1 MSLIMESH
9 HKVSVIRRFSDRT
22 HKEMETIS
30 GCQDNFSYN
39 EAKNCFA
46 IADGATQSFY
56 SSIWSK
62 LLVDYFCENP
72 QIDKNNWQEWLELI
86 QQKWLEEVRAEL
98 EKAKSGNNFA
108 WIEIYNG
115 LERSKSATST
125 FIGLQF
131 IENQAKISIVGD
143 SCLFIF
149 QGNQLIQTYLLKKS
163 TNFNDRPGYFGS
175 RSKNNDDYEPEF
187 LDIEL
192 KYKQHS
198 DKLYFVLATDAL
210 AEYIFKYTEQQRD
223 ILTTLLTI
231 NSEQEFE
238 NFVKSARHNGTIKM
252 KNDDV
257 TLMILEVSDREIV
270 SLPTQTRKENQK
282 NTPIISPLSYETEQP
297 SKEDQNNSLSVEK
310 EPKDNTPAENL
321 EDTSG
326 FAKISS
332 NLQTLLKF
340 LPSLPMTHRNLR
352 GVSSSSPQLREDKP
366 PVIKGIDGI
375 RNLLLVFI
383 PLNIFLT
390 ILSTATI
397 LYFISQTANKINSIK
412 TEQSSNSNSSSQV
425 TKYEPKY
432 MNLEKGNKIY
442 KDQTFQEIIIPALS
456 DSSQVL
462 ILEEGDKW
470 IKFQIDLYANQAI
483 LNQCSTCARDEIE
496 IKPKTNLRTLASES
510 ERDVFG
516 QLSEPSKFK
525 KLEFD
530 SLPNWSKFTFVGY
543 VKK

>member
-1 MSLIMESH
+1 MESH

-297 SKEDQNNSLSVEK
+297 SKEDQNNSSSVEK

>member
-1 MSLIMESH
+1 MESH

-30 GCQDNFSYN
+30 GCQDNFQSDTAN
-39 EAKNCFA
+39 NCFA

-72 QIDKNNWQEWLELI
+72 QIDKNNWQEWLKPI
-86 QQKWLEEVRAEL
+86 QEKWLEEVR
-98 EKAKSGNNFA
+98 EKLAIAKTCDNTA
-108 WIEIYNG
+108 WIEIHNG
-115 LERSKSATST
+115 LNRFESATST

-149 QGNQLIQTYLLKKS
+149 QGNQHQLIQTHLLQNS
-163 TNFNDRPGYFGS
+163 TDFNNRPGYFGS
-175 RSKNNDDYEPEF
+175 RSKNNDYNPKF

-192 KYKQHS
+192 KYEQHS

-223 ILTTLLTI
+223 ILTTLLKI
-231 NSEQEFE
+231 NTEQEFE
-238 NFVKSARHNGTIKM
+238 NFVAFARHDDTIKM

-257 TLMILEVSDREIV
+257 TLMILEVSDCKIL
-270 SLPTQTRKENQK
+270 SPSIQPIKQNQGDSHV
-282 NTPIISPLSYETEQP
+282 ISSSSDGTEQH
-297 SKEDQNNSLSVEK
+297 SKEDKNNSSKVE
-310 EPKDNTPAENL
+310 EESKDNTPAENL
-321 EDTSG
+321 EVTSG
-326 FAKISS
+326 FAKIRF
-332 NLQTLLKF
+332 NPQTLLKF
-340 LPSLPMTHRNLR
+340 LPSLPMMHRNST
-352 GVSSSSPQLREDKP
+352 GASSSSRQPREDRP

-383 PLNIFLT
+383 PLNILLT

-397 LYFISQTANKINSIK
+397 INSIK

-425 TKYEPKY
+425 TEYKPKY

>member
-1 MSLIMESH
+1 MESH

-98 EKAKSGNNFA
+98 EKAKSGNNPA
-108 WIEIYNG
+108 WIDIQNRLNRFE
-115 LERSKSATST
+115 SATST

-257 TLMILEVSDREIV
+257 TLMILEVSDGEIV

-282 NTPIISPLSYETEQP
+282 NPPIILPSSNENKQP
-297 SKEDQNNSLSVEK
+297 FNEDKNNSSKVEE

-321 EDTSG
+321 EVTSG
-326 FAKISS
+326 FAKIRS

-340 LPSLPMTHRNLR
+340 LPSLPMTHRNSR

>member
-1 MSLIMESH
+1 MESH

-257 TLMILEVSDREIV
+257 TLMILEVSDGEIV

-282 NTPIISPLSYETEQP
+282 NPPIILPSSNENKQP
-297 SKEDQNNSLSVEK
+297 FNEDQNNSSKVEK

-321 EDTSG
+321 EVTSG
-326 FAKISS
+326 FAKIRS

-340 LPSLPMTHRNLR
+340 LPSLPMTHRNSR
-352 GVSSSSPQLREDKP
+352 GVSSSSPQVREDKP

-425 TKYEPKY
+425 TEYKPKY
-432 MNLEKGNKIY
+432 MKLEKGNKIY

>member
-1 MSLIMESH
+1 MESH
-9 HKVSVIRRFSDRT
+9 HKVSVIRRFSGRT

-30 GCQDNFSYN
+30 GCQDNFSHS
-39 EAKNCFA
+39 EDKNCFA

-62 LLVDYFCENP
+62 LLVNYFCENP
-72 QIDKNNWQEWLELI
+72 EIDQNNWQEWLKPI
-86 QQKWLEEVRAEL
+86 QEEWLKEVKAEL
-98 EKAKSGNNFA
+98 EKAKSGDNNA
-108 WIEIYNG
+108 WIEIHNG
-115 LERSKSATST
+115 LNRFESATST

-131 IENQAKISIVGD
+131 IENQAKLSIVGD

-149 QGNQLIQTYLLKKS
+149 QGNQLNKTYLLQKS
-163 TNFNDRPGYFGS
+163 TDFNNRPEYFGS
-175 RSKNNDDYEPEF
+175 RSKNNDYKPKF
-187 LDIEL
+187 FDIEL

-223 ILTTLLTI
+223 ILTTLLRI

-257 TLMILEVSDREIV
+257 TLMILEVRDREIP
-270 SLPTQTRKENQK
+270 SSPRQPIKEDQENS
-282 NTPIISPLSYETEQP
+282 TSSDETKQP
-297 SKEDQNNSLSVEK
+297 FNEDQNNSSEVAGK
-310 EPKDNTPAENL
+310 PKDNTPAQNL
-321 EDTSG
+321 EVTSG
-326 FAKISS
+326 FAKIRS

-340 LPSLPMTHRNLR
+340 LPSLPMTHRNST
-352 GVSSSSPQLREDKP
+352 SSASQQTKD
-366 PVIKGIDGI
+366 PVIKGSRIKEI

-383 PLNIFLT
+383 PVNIILT

-397 LYFISQTANKINSIK
+397 INSIK

-432 MNLEKGNKIY
+432 RNLEKGTKIY
-442 KDQTFQEIIIPALS
+442 KDQTFKEVIIPALS

-496 IKPKTNLRTLASES
+496 IKPEKNLRIFPSGSEG
-510 ERDVFG
+510 DVFG

-543 VKK
+543 IKK

>member
-1 MSLIMESH
+1 MESH

-231 NSEQEFE
+231 QEFE
-238 NFVKSARHNGTIKM
+238 NFVKSARQDDTIKM

-257 TLMILEVSDREIV
+257 TLMILEVSDGEIV

-282 NTPIISPLSYETEQP
+282 DPPIILPSSNENKQP
-297 SKEDQNNSLSVEK
+297 FNEDQNNSSSVEK
-310 EPKDNTPAENL
+310 EPEDNTADQKL
-321 EDTSG
+321 QDTSG

-340 LPSLPMTHRNLR
+340 LPSLPMTHRNSR

>member
-1 MSLIMESH
+1 MESH

-86 QQKWLEEVRAEL
+86 QQKWLEEVKAEL

-223 ILTTLLTI
+223 ILTTLLKI
-231 NSEQEFE
+231 NTEQEFE

-257 TLMILEVSDREIV
+257 TLMILEVSDGEIV

-282 NTPIISPLSYETEQP
+282 NPPIILPSSNENKQP
-297 SKEDQNNSLSVEK
+297 FNEDKNNSSKVEE

-321 EDTSG
+321 EVTSG
-326 FAKISS
+326 FAKIRF

-340 LPSLPMTHRNLR
+340 LPSLPMTRRNLR

-496 IKPKTNLRTLASES
+496 IKPKTNLRIFPSGS

>member
-1 MSLIMESH
+1 MESH

-257 TLMILEVSDREIV
+257 TLMILEVSDGEIV

-282 NTPIISPLSYETEQP
+282 NPPIILPSSNENKQP
-297 SKEDQNNSLSVEK
+297 FNEDQNNSSSVEK
-310 EPKDNTPAENL
+310 EPEDNTADQKL
-321 EDTSG
+321 QDTSG

-340 LPSLPMTHRNLR
+340 LPSLPMTRRNLR
-352 GVSSSSPQLREDKP
+352 GVSSSSPQLREDKL

>member
-1 MSLIMESH
+1 MESH

-257 TLMILEVSDREIV
+257 TLMILEVSDGEIV

-282 NTPIISPLSYETEQP
+282 NPPIILPSSNENKQP
-297 SKEDQNNSLSVEK
+297 FNEDQDNSSKVEE

-321 EDTSG
+321 EVTSG
-326 FAKISS
+326 FAKIRS

-340 LPSLPMTHRNLR
+340 LPSLPMMHRNST
-352 GVSSSSPQLREDKP
+352 GASSSSRQPREDRP

-383 PLNIFLT
+383 PLNILLT

-397 LYFISQTANKINSIK
+397 INSIK

-425 TKYEPKY
+425 TEYKPKY

-470 IKFQIDLYANQAI
+470 IKFQIDLYANQEI
-483 LNQCSTCARDEIE
+483 LNQCSTCANNEIE
-496 IKPKTNLRTLASES
+496 IQPNTNLRIYPGELEGG
-510 ERDVFG
+510 VFG

-525 KLEFD
+525 QLEFD

-543 VKK
+543 IKK

>member
-1 MSLIMESH
+1 MESH
-9 HKVSVIRRFSDRT
+9 HKVSVIRRFSGRT

-30 GCQDNFSYN
+30 GCQDNFSHS
-39 EAKNCFA
+39 EDKNCFA

-149 QGNQLIQTYLLKKS
+149 QGNQLIQTHLLKKS
-163 TNFNDRPGYFGS
+163 TDFNNQPEYFGS
-175 RSKNNDDYEPEF
+175 RSKNNDHEPEF

-192 KYKQHS
+192 KYKQDS

-257 TLMILEVSDREIV
+257 TLMILEVRDREIP
-270 SLPTQTRKENQK
+270 SSPRQPIKEDQENS
-282 NTPIISPLSYETEQP
+282 TSSDETKQP
-297 SKEDQNNSLSVEK
+297 FNEDQNNSSEVAGK
-310 EPKDNTPAENL
+310 PKDNTPAQNL
-321 EDTSG
+321 EVTSG
-326 FAKISS
+326 FAKIRF

-340 LPSLPMTHRNLR
+340 LPSLPMTHRNSR

-496 IKPKTNLRTLASES
+496 IKPEKNLRIFPSGSEG
-510 ERDVFG
+510 DVFG

-543 VKK
+543 IKK

>member
-1 MSLIMESH
+1 MESH

-72 QIDKNNWQEWLELI
+72 QIDKNNWQEWLKPI
-86 QQKWLEEVRAEL
+86 QKEWLERVTAEL
-98 EKAKSGNNFA
+98 KTAKSGNNPA
-108 WIEIYNG
+108 WIEIENR
-115 LERSKSATST
+115 LNRFESATST

-149 QGNQLIQTYLLKKS
+149 QGDKLIKTYLLQKS
-163 TNFNDRPGYFGS
+163 ADFNNRPGYFGS
-175 RSKNNDDYEPEF
+175 YPKNNNDYKPEF
-187 LDIEL
+187 LDIPL
-192 KYKQHS
+192 KYEQDS

-238 NFVKSARHNGTIKM
+238 NFVKSARQDDTIKM

-297 SKEDQNNSLSVEK
+297 SKEDQNNSSSVEK
-310 EPKDNTPAENL
+310 EPEDNTPAQKL
-321 EDTSG
+321 QDTSG
-326 FAKISS
+326 FAKIIS
-332 NLQTLLKF
+332 NLQTW
-340 LPSLPMTHRNLR
+340 P
-352 GVSSSSPQLREDKP
+352 
-366 PVIKGIDGI
+366 I
-375 RNLLLVFI
+375 
-383 PLNIFLT
+383 
-390 ILSTATI
+390 
-397 LYFISQTANKINSIK
+397 
-412 TEQSSNSNSSSQV
+412 QV
-425 TKYEPKY
+425 
-432 MNLEKGNKIY
+432 
-442 KDQTFQEIIIPALS
+442 
-456 DSSQVL
+456 
-462 ILEEGDKW
+462 
-470 IKFQIDLYANQAI
+470 
-483 LNQCSTCARDEIE
+483 
-496 IKPKTNLRTLASES
+496 
-510 ERDVFG
+510 
-516 QLSEPSKFK
+516 
-525 KLEFD
+525 
-530 SLPNWSKFTFVGY
+530 
-543 VKK
+543 

>member
-1 MSLIMESH
+1 MESH

-257 TLMILEVSDREIV
+257 TLMILEVSDGEIV

-282 NTPIISPLSYETEQP
+282 DPPIILPSSNENKQP
-297 SKEDQNNSLSVEK
+297 FNEDQNNSSSVEK
-310 EPKDNTPAENL
+310 EPEDNTADQKL
-321 EDTSG
+321 QDTSG

-340 LPSLPMTHRNLR
+340 LPSLPMTRRNLR

-425 TKYEPKY
+425 TKYESKY

>member
-1 MSLIMESH
+1 MESH

-297 SKEDQNNSLSVEK
+297 SKEDQNNSSSVEK
-310 EPKDNTPAENL
+310 EPEDNTADQKL
-321 EDTSG
+321 QDTSG

-340 LPSLPMTHRNLR
+340 LPSLPMTRRNLR

>member
-1 MSLIMESH
+1 
-9 HKVSVIRRFSDRT
+9 
-22 HKEMETIS
+22 METIS

-39 EAKNCFA
+39 KAKNCFA

-62 LLVDYFCENP
+62 LLVEHFCENP
-72 QIDKNNWQEWLELI
+72 DIDKENWQEWLKPI
-86 QQKWLEEVRAEL
+86 QEKWLEEVKAEL
-98 EKAKSGNNFA
+98 EIAKRDDNPA
-108 WIEIYNG
+108 QIEIQN
-115 LERSKSATST
+115 LLNRFESATST

-149 QGNQLIQTYLLKKS
+149 RGNQLIQTHLLQDS
-163 TNFNDRPGYFGS
+163 TDFNYQPKYFGS
-175 RSKNNDDYEPEF
+175 RSKNNDYNPKF

-223 ILTTLLTI
+223 ILTTLLKI
-231 NSEQEFE
+231 NTEQEFE
-238 NFVKSARHNGTIKM
+238 NFVAFARHDDTIKM

-257 TLMILEVSDREIV
+257 TLMILEVSDCKIL
-270 SLPTQTRKENQK
+270 SPSIQPIKQNQGDSHV
-282 NTPIISPLSYETEQP
+282 ISSSSDGTEQH
-297 SKEDQNNSLSVEK
+297 SKEDKSNPSKVAE

-321 EDTSG
+321 EVTSG
-326 FAKISS
+326 FAKIRS

-340 LPSLPMTHRNLR
+340 LSSLPMMHRNSR
-352 GVSSSSPQLREDKP
+352 GASSSIPQHKEYTP
-366 PVIKGIDGI
+366 PVIKGIEGI

-383 PLNIFLT
+383 PLNIFL
-390 ILSTATI
+390 SATT

-412 TEQSSNSNSSSQV
+412 TEQSSNLNSPSQV

-432 MNLEKGNKIY
+432 RNLEKGDKIY

-483 LNQCSTCARDEIE
+483 LNECYTCANNEIE
-496 IKPKTNLRTLASES
+496 IQPNTNLRIFPGELEGG
-510 ERDVFG
+510 VFG
-516 QLSEPSKFK
+516 QLSEPSKFE

-530 SLPNWSKFTFVGY
+530 SLLNWSKFTFVGY

>member
-1 MSLIMESH
+1 MESH

-30 GCQDNFSYN
+30 GCQDNFSCN

-86 QQKWLEEVRAEL
+86 QQKWLEEVKAEL

-149 QGNQLIQTYLLKKS
+149 QGNQLIQNYLLKKS

-175 RSKNNDDYEPEF
+175 RSKNNDDYEPKF

-238 NFVKSARHNGTIKM
+238 NFVKSARQDDTIKM

-257 TLMILEVSDREIV
+257 TLMILEVSDGEIV

-282 NTPIISPLSYETEQP
+282 NPPIILPSSNENKQP
-297 SKEDQNNSLSVEK
+297 FNEDKNNSSKVEE

-321 EDTSG
+321 EVTSG
-326 FAKISS
+326 FAKIRF

-340 LPSLPMTHRNLR
+340 LPSLPMTHRNSR

>member
-1 MSLIMESH
+1 MESH

-257 TLMILEVSDREIV
+257 TLMILEVSDGEIV

-282 NTPIISPLSYETEQP
+282 NPPIILPSSNENKQP
-297 SKEDQNNSLSVEK
+297 FNEDQNNSSSVEK
-310 EPKDNTPAENL
+310 EPEDNTADQKL
-321 EDTSG
+321 QDTSG

-496 IKPKTNLRTLASES
+496 IKPKANLRTLASES

-530 SLPNWSKFTFVGY
+530 PSSNWSKFTFVGY

>member
-1 MSLIMESH
+1 MESH

-115 LERSKSATST
+115 LERSKSAIST

-257 TLMILEVSDREIV
+257 TLMILEVSDGEIV

-282 NTPIISPLSYETEQP
+282 DPPIILPSSNENKQP
-297 SKEDQNNSLSVEK
+297 FNEDQNNSSSVEK
-310 EPKDNTPAENL
+310 EPEDNTADQKL
-321 EDTSG
+321 QDTSG

-340 LPSLPMTHRNLR
+340 LPSLPMTRRNLR

-425 TKYEPKY
+425 TEYKPKY
-432 MNLEKGNKIY
+432 MKLEKGNKIY

>member
-1 MSLIMESH
+1 MESH

-257 TLMILEVSDREIV
+257 TLMILEVSDGEIV

-282 NTPIISPLSYETEQP
+282 DPPIILPSSNENKQP
-297 SKEDQNNSLSVEK
+297 FNEDQNNSSSVEK
-310 EPKDNTPAENL
+310 EPEDNTADQKL
-321 EDTSG
+321 QDTSG

-340 LPSLPMTHRNLR
+340 LPSLPMTRRNLR

>member
-1 MSLIMESH
+1 MESH

-30 GCQDNFSYN
+30 GCQDNFQSDTAN
-39 EAKNCFA
+39 NCFA

-86 QQKWLEEVRAEL
+86 QKEWLERVTAEL
-98 EKAKSGNNFA
+98 KTAKSGNNPA
-108 WIEIYNG
+108 WIDIQNRLNRFE
-115 LERSKSATST
+115 SATST

-163 TNFNDRPGYFGS
+163 TDFNNQPEYFGS
-175 RSKNNDDYEPEF
+175 RSKNNDHEPKF

-223 ILTTLLTI
+223 ILTTLLGI
-231 NSEQEFE
+231 DSQQNFE
-238 NFVKSARHNGTIKM
+238 KFVEYARHNDTIKM

-257 TLMILEVSDREIV
+257 TLMILEVRDREIV
-270 SLPTQTRKENQK
+270 SPSIQPIKQNQGDS
-282 NTPIISPLSYETEQP
+282 PVISSSSDGTEQH
-297 SKEDQNNSLSVEK
+297 SKEDKSNPSKVAE
-310 EPKDNTPAENL
+310 EPKDNTSDQKL

-326 FAKISS
+326 FAKIRS

-340 LPSLPMTHRNLR
+340 LPSLPMMHRNST
-352 GVSSSSPQLREDKP
+352 GASSSSRQPREHRP

-383 PLNIFLT
+383 PLNI
-390 ILSTATI
+390 LSTATI
-397 LYFISQTANKINSIK
+397 LYFISQTANKIDSIK
-412 TEQSSNSNSSSQV
+412 NEQSINSNSSSRV
-425 TKYEPKY
+425 TEYKPKY

-442 KDQTFQEIIIPALS
+442 KDKTFQEIIIPALS

-462 ILEEGDKW
+462 ILEEGEEW

>member
-1 MSLIMESH
+1 MESH

-238 NFVKSARHNGTIKM
+238 NFVKSARQDDTIKM

-257 TLMILEVSDREIV
+257 TLMILEVSDGEIV

-282 NTPIISPLSYETEQP
+282 NPPIILPSSNENKQP
-297 SKEDQNNSLSVEK
+297 FNEDKNNSSKVEE

-321 EDTSG
+321 EVTSG
-326 FAKISS
+326 FAKIRF

-340 LPSLPMTHRNLR
+340 LPSLPMTHRNSR

-425 TKYEPKY
+425 TKYESKY

>member
-1 MSLIMESH
+1 MESH

-257 TLMILEVSDREIV
+257 TLMILEVSDGEIV

-297 SKEDQNNSLSVEK
+297 SKEDQNNSSSVEK
-310 EPKDNTPAENL
+310 EPEDNTADQKL
-321 EDTSG
+321 QDTSG

-340 LPSLPMTHRNLR
+340 LPSLPMTRRNLR

>member
-1 MSLIMESH
+1 MQSD
-9 HKVSVIRRFSDRT
+9 HKVSVIRRFSHRT

-30 GCQDNFSYN
+30 GCQDNFSCN

-86 QQKWLEEVRAEL
+86 QQKWLEEVKAEL

-115 LERSKSATST
+115 LERSKSAIST

-257 TLMILEVSDREIV
+257 TLMILEVSDGEIV

-282 NTPIISPLSYETEQP
+282 NPPIILP
-297 SKEDQNNSLSVEK
+297 SSNENKQHFNEDKNNSSKVEE

-321 EDTSG
+321 EVTSG
-326 FAKISS
+326 FAKIRF

-340 LPSLPMTHRNLR
+340 LPSLPMTHRNSR

>member
-1 MSLIMESH
+1 MESH

-257 TLMILEVSDREIV
+257 TLMILEVSDGEIV

-282 NTPIISPLSYETEQP
+282 NPPIILPSSNENKQP
-297 SKEDQNNSLSVEK
+297 FNEDQNNSSKVEK

-321 EDTSG
+321 EVTSG
-326 FAKISS
+326 FAKIRS

-340 LPSLPMTHRNLR
+340 LPSLPMTHRNSR
-352 GVSSSSPQLREDKP
+352 GVSSSSPQVREDKP

-510 ERDVFG
+510 ERYVFG

>member
-1 MSLIMESH
+1 MQSD
-9 HKVSVIRRFSDRT
+9 HKVSVIRRFSHRT

-30 GCQDNFSYN
+30 GCQDNFSCN

-86 QQKWLEEVRAEL
+86 QQKWLEEVKAEL

-115 LERSKSATST
+115 LERSKSAIST

-149 QGNQLIQTYLLKKS
+149 QGNQIKTYLLKKS
-163 TNFNDRPGYFGS
+163 TDFNNQPEYFGS
-175 RSKNNDDYEPEF
+175 RSKNNDHEPKF

-257 TLMILEVSDREIV
+257 TLMILEVSDGEIV

-282 NTPIISPLSYETEQP
+282 NPPIILPSSNENKQP
-297 SKEDQNNSLSVEK
+297 FNEDKNNSSKVEE

-321 EDTSG
+321 EVTSG
-326 FAKISS
+326 FAKIRF

-340 LPSLPMTHRNLR
+340 LPSLPMTHRNSR

-432 MNLEKGNKIY
+432 MNLEKGNKSY

>member
-1 MSLIMESH
+1 MESH

-86 QQKWLEEVRAEL
+86 QQKWLEEVKAEL

-238 NFVKSARHNGTIKM
+238 NFVKSARQDDTIKM

-257 TLMILEVSDREIV
+257 TLMILEVSDGEIV

-282 NTPIISPLSYETEQP
+282 NPPIILPSSNENKQP
-297 SKEDQNNSLSVEK
+297 FNEDKNNSSKVEE

-321 EDTSG
+321 EVTSG
-326 FAKISS
+326 FAKIRF

-340 LPSLPMTHRNLR
+340 LPSLPMTHRNSR

-425 TKYEPKY
+425 TKYESKY

>member
-1 MSLIMESH
+1 MESH

-86 QQKWLEEVRAEL
+86 QQKWLEEVKAEL

-115 LERSKSATST
+115 LERSKSAIST

-149 QGNQLIQTYLLKKS
+149 QGNQIKTYLLKKS
-163 TNFNDRPGYFGS
+163 TDFNNQPEYFGS
-175 RSKNNDDYEPEF
+175 RSKNNDHEPKF

-257 TLMILEVSDREIV
+257 TLMILEVSDGEIV

-282 NTPIISPLSYETEQP
+282 NPPIILPSSNENKQP
-297 SKEDQNNSLSVEK
+297 FNEDKNNSSKVEE

-321 EDTSG
+321 EVTSG
-326 FAKISS
+326 FAKIRF

-340 LPSLPMTHRNLR
+340 LPSLPMTHRNSR

>member
-1 MSLIMESH
+1 MESH

-30 GCQDNFSYN
+30 GCQDNFSCN

-86 QQKWLEEVRAEL
+86 QQKWLEEVKAEL

-115 LERSKSATST
+115 LERSKSAIST

-149 QGNQLIQTYLLKKS
+149 QGNQIKTYLLKKS
-163 TNFNDRPGYFGS
+163 TDFNNQPEYFGS
-175 RSKNNDDYEPEF
+175 RSKNNDHEPKF

-257 TLMILEVSDREIV
+257 TLMILEVSDGEIV

-282 NTPIISPLSYETEQP
+282 NPPIILPSSNENKQP
-297 SKEDQNNSLSVEK
+297 FNEDKNNSSKVEE

-321 EDTSG
+321 EVTSG
-326 FAKISS
+326 FAKIRF

-340 LPSLPMTHRNLR
+340 LPSLPMTHRNSR

>member
-1 MSLIMESH
+1 MQSD
-9 HKVSVIRRFSDRT
+9 HKVSVIRRFSHRT

-30 GCQDNFSYN
+30 GCQDNFSCN

-115 LERSKSATST
+115 LERSKSAIST

-149 QGNQLIQTYLLKKS
+149 QGNQIKTYLLKKS
-163 TNFNDRPGYFGS
+163 TDFNNQPEYFGS
-175 RSKNNDDYEPEF
+175 RSKNNDHEPKF

-257 TLMILEVSDREIV
+257 TLMILEVSDGEIV

-282 NTPIISPLSYETEQP
+282 NPPIILPSSNENKQP
-297 SKEDQNNSLSVEK
+297 FNEDKNNSSKVEE

-321 EDTSG
+321 EVTSG
-326 FAKISS
+326 FAKIRF

-340 LPSLPMTHRNLR
+340 LPSLPMTHRNSR

>member
-1 MSLIMESH
+1 MESH

-257 TLMILEVSDREIV
+257 TLMILEVSDGEIV

-282 NTPIISPLSYETEQP
+282 NPPIILPSSNENKQP
-297 SKEDQNNSLSVEK
+297 FNEDQNNSSSVEE
-310 EPKDNTPAENL
+310 EPEDNTPEQKL
-321 EDTSG
+321 QDTSG

>member
-1 MSLIMESH
+1 MESH

-86 QQKWLEEVRAEL
+86 QQKWLEEVKAEL

-297 SKEDQNNSLSVEK
+297 SKEDQNNSSSVEK
-310 EPKDNTPAENL
+310 EPEDNTADQKL
-321 EDTSG
+321 QDTSG

-340 LPSLPMTHRNLR
+340 LPSLPMTRRNLR

>member
-1 MSLIMESH
+1 MESH

-257 TLMILEVSDREIV
+257 TLMILEVSDGEIV

-282 NTPIISPLSYETEQP
+282 NPPIILPSSNENKQP
-297 SKEDQNNSLSVEK
+297 FNEDQNNSSSVEK
-310 EPKDNTPAENL
+310 EPEDNTADQKL
-321 EDTSG
+321 QDTSG

-496 IKPKTNLRTLASES
+496 IKPKTNLRIFPSGS

>member
-1 MSLIMESH
+1 MQSD
-9 HKVSVIRRFSDRT
+9 HKVSVIRRFSYRT

-39 EAKNCFA
+39 ETKNCFA

-62 LLVDYFCENP
+62 LLVDYFCGNP
-72 QIDKNNWQEWLELI
+72 EIDKNNWQEWLKPI
-86 QQKWLEEVRAEL
+86 QKEWLERVTAEL
-98 EKAKSGNNFA
+98 KTAKSGNNPA
-108 WIEIYNG
+108 WIEIENR
-115 LERSKSATST
+115 LNRFESATST

-149 QGNQLIQTYLLKKS
+149 QGNQLIQTHLLKKS
-163 TNFNDRPGYFGS
+163 TDFNNQPEYFGS
-175 RSKNNDDYEPEF
+175 RSKHNDHEPKF

-210 AEYIFKYTEQQRD
+210 AEYILKYTEQQRD

-231 NSEQEFE
+231 QEFE
-238 NFVKSARHNGTIKM
+238 NFVKSARQDDTIKM

-257 TLMILEVSDREIV
+257 TLMILEVSDGEIV

-282 NTPIISPLSYETEQP
+282 NPPIILPSSNENKQP
-297 SKEDQNNSLSVEK
+297 FNEDQNNSSSVEK
-310 EPKDNTPAENL
+310 EPEDNTADQKL
-321 EDTSG
+321 QDTSG

-332 NLQTLLKF
+332 NLQTLLQP
-340 LPSLPMTHRNLR
+340 LLSLFMPPRNST
-352 GVSSSSPQLREDKP
+352 SSTSQPTKD
-366 PVIKGIDGI
+366 PVIKRIDGI
-375 RNLLLVFI
+375 RNILFVFI
-383 PLNIFLT
+383 PLNIFL
-390 ILSTATI
+390 SATI

-412 TEQSSNSNSSSQV
+412 TEQSSNLNSFSQV

-456 DSSQVL
+456 DSFDEVL
-462 ILEEGDKW
+462 ILEEGDNW
-470 IKFQIDLYANQAI
+470 IKFQIDLYANKAI

-496 IKPKTNLRTLASES
+496 IKPKTNLRIFPNES
-510 ERDVFG
+510 EGDVFG

>member
-1 MSLIMESH
+1 MESH

-257 TLMILEVSDREIV
+257 TLMILEVSDGEIV

-282 NTPIISPLSYETEQP
+282 NPPIILPSSNENKQP
-297 SKEDQNNSLSVEK
+297 FNEDQNNSSSVEK
-310 EPKDNTPAENL
+310 EPEDNTADQKL
-321 EDTSG
+321 QDTSG

>member
-1 MSLIMESH
+1 MESH

-257 TLMILEVSDREIV
+257 TLMILEVSDGEIV

-282 NTPIISPLSYETEQP
+282 DPPIILPSSNENKQP
-297 SKEDQNNSLSVEK
+297 FNEDQNNSSSVEK
-310 EPKDNTPAENL
+310 EPEDNTADQKL
-321 EDTSG
+321 QDTSG

-432 MNLEKGNKIY
+432 MNIEKGNKIY

-543 VKK
+543 IKK

>member
-1 MSLIMESH
+1 MESH

-163 TNFNDRPGYFGS
+163 TDFNNQPEYFGS
-175 RSKNNDDYEPEF
+175 RSKNNDHEPKF

-192 KYKQHS
+192 KYKQDS

-231 NSEQEFE
+231 QEFE
-238 NFVKSARHNGTIKM
+238 NFVKSARQDDTIKM

-257 TLMILEVSDREIV
+257 TLMILEVSDGEIV

-282 NTPIISPLSYETEQP
+282 NPPIILPSSNENKQP
-297 SKEDQNNSLSVEK
+297 FNEDKNNSSKVEE
-310 EPKDNTPAENL
+310 EPKDNRL
-321 EDTSG
+321 
-326 FAKISS
+326 F
-332 NLQTLLKF
+332 
-340 LPSLPMTHRNLR
+340 
-352 GVSSSSPQLREDKP
+352 
-366 PVIKGIDGI
+366 
-375 RNLLLVFI
+375 
-383 PLNIFLT
+383 
-390 ILSTATI
+390 
-397 LYFISQTANKINSIK
+397 
-412 TEQSSNSNSSSQV
+412 V
-425 TKYEPKY
+425 T
-432 MNLEKGNKIY
+432 
-442 KDQTFQEIIIPALS
+442 
-456 DSSQVL
+456 
-462 ILEEGDKW
+462 
-470 IKFQIDLYANQAI
+470 LYAKSTDKMPRQHTSNPKIPKVSKAI
-483 LNQCSTCARDEIE
+483 GS
-496 IKPKTNLRTLASES
+496 P
-510 ERDVFG
+510 F
-516 QLSEPSKFK
+516 
-525 KLEFD
+525 
-530 SLPNWSKFTFVGY
+530 Y
-543 VKK
+543 

>member
-1 MSLIMESH
+1 MQSD
-9 HKVSVIRRFSDRT
+9 HKVSVIRRFSHRT

-30 GCQDNFSYN
+30 GCQDNFSCN

-62 LLVDYFCENP
+62 LLVNYFCENP
-72 QIDKNNWQEWLELI
+72 QIDKNNWQEWLKPI
-86 QQKWLEEVRAEL
+86 QQKWLEKVTAEL
-98 EKAKSGNNFA
+98 GKAKSDNNPA
-108 WIEIYNG
+108 WIEIQNC
-115 LERSKSATST
+115 LSRFESATST

-131 IENQAKISIVGD
+131 LENQAKVSIVGD

-149 QGNQLIQTYLLKKS
+149 RGNQLIKTYLLEKS
-163 TNFNDRPGYFGS
+163 TDFNNQPGYFGS
-175 RSKNNDDYEPEF
+175 RSKNNDHEPEF
-187 LDIEL
+187 LDIKL

-210 AEYIFKYTEQQRD
+210 AEYIFKYTEQRRD
-223 ILTTLLTI
+223 ILTTLLKINPQQEFDI
-231 NSEQEFE
+231 NSQQEFE
-238 NFVKSARHNGTIKM
+238 NFVTSARHDNTIKM

-270 SLPTQTRKENQK
+270 SLPTKPRKENK
-282 NTPIISPLSYETEQP
+282 EDSSIVLPSSDETEQL
-297 SKEDQNNSLSVEK
+297 SKEDKSNPSNVEEK
-310 EPKDNTPAENL
+310 TQYNTSDETLGVP
-321 EDTSG
+321 SG
-326 FAKISS
+326 FAKIRS
-332 NLQTLLKF
+332 NIQTLLKP
-340 LPSLPMTHRNLR
+340 LQSLPIMRPNPTIE
-352 GVSSSSPQLREDKP
+352 VSASISQPTKKR
-366 PVIKGIDGI
+366 VIKPIDGI
-375 RNLLLVFI
+375 RNLLFVFI
-383 PLNIFLT
+383 PLNIFL
-390 ILSTATI
+390 SATT
-397 LYFISQTANKINSIK
+397 LYLIVQTANKINSIK
-412 TEQSSNSNSSSQV
+412 TEQSSNLNSFSQV

-462 ILEEGDKW
+462 ILEEGEEW

-483 LNQCSTCARDEIE
+483 LNECSTCASDEIE
-496 IKPKTNLRTLASES
+496 IKPKTNLRIFPNES
-510 ERDVFG
+510 ERAVFG